1 MYSFKWICSFD
12 CNLWSKNYSTKNDT
26 PLFIFHFES
35 LEIDKIKTQFM
46 RQLKKEANAI
56 HIQKN
61 YCHEKLWSDRIKRGS
76 GSESESTCDAF
87 RVVVFQWYSTQ
98 FTSIRKQLIF
108 SFVFFPNFMPQDDRD
123 TTRNT
128 QQDNKITKPFSVQP
142 NSTNH
147 MLWIWW
153 FIYNFVVVDNHI
165 TAALSYVWKKI
176 GRKTCVRKSIQKS
189 FNIVVVAPFT
199 RVFLVCNWRT
209 LINVNYFWSIDC
221 NRPRNLFPFHLS
233 IESFHSKRVIYF
245 TPLTKEHEKKN
256 SQKFFFFNYT
266 FQVEIF

>member
-1 MYSFKWICSFD
+1 M
-12 CNLWSKNYSTKNDT
+12 NM
-26 PLFIFHFES
+26 FIW
-35 LEIDKIKTQFM
+35 LQFM
-46 RQLKKEANAI
+46 I
-56 HIQKN
+56 
-61 YCHEKLWSDRIKRGS
+61 EKLLNQKWYTTFYIPFRVFGNWQNKNTIYAPVKKRSECNSYKKKLLPWKVVVGQNQEREREREREHMWRI
-76 GSESESTCDAF
+76 STCGFPMIQYAVYEHKKTIDF
-87 RVVVFQWYSTQ
+87 FCR
-98 FTSIRKQLIF
+98 
-108 SFVFFPNFMPQDDRD
+108 FFPNFMPQDDRD

-209 LINVNYFWSIDC
+209 LLNVNYFWSIDC

-245 TPLTKEHEKKN
+245 TPLTKEHEKKKL
-256 SQKFFFFNYT
+256 SKVFFR
-266 FQVEIF
+266 

>member
-108 SFVFFPNFMPQDDRD
+108 SVVFFSQLHAPRRQRYNKKH
-123 TTRNT
+123 TTR
-128 QQDNKITKPFSVQP
+128 QQNNETIQC
-142 NSTNH
+142 
-147 MLWIWW
+147 
-153 FIYNFVVVDNHI
+153 
-165 TAALSYVWKKI
+165 TAE
-176 GRKTCVRKSIQKS
+176 
-189 FNIVVVAPFT
+189 FN
-199 RVFLVCNWRT
+199 
-209 LINVNYFWSIDC
+209 
-221 NRPRNLFPFHLS
+221 
-233 IESFHSKRVIYF
+233 
-245 TPLTKEHEKKN
+245 
-256 SQKFFFFNYT
+256 
-266 FQVEIF
+266 